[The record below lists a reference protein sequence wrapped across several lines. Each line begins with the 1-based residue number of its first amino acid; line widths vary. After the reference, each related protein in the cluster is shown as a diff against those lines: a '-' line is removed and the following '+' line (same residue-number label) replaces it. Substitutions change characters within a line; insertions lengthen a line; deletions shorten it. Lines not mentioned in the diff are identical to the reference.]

1 MSTPPELHHEE
12 FERTDTLPRLDL
24 NVLADATPINSDLL
38 TRTDSW
44 SFEVLQDLR
53 WPQQADFAPFGGDA
67 PVPQVD
73 ISNLRV
79 VDHDFTDMITPH
91 ELGLGGPEITSSA
104 LLAALAA
111 APPASD
117 AAEDLQA
124 ACIAATLD
132 QEIVLFAEEHAAST
146 PVGSRE
152 PQAEK
157 ALALDRLS
165 DLSILLDTDTSSVT
179 HAAAASSATGNT
191 TVEESITW
199 VDIPQ
204 EYTPANLAEGAEH
217 LQLLLEHGQEDV
229 AARARHL
236 ALQLM
241 DGQSVAKPLAAAPA
255 QLESHS
261 RVQALFPESQH
272 EQQPEL
278 LAAQQSIEAMRA
290 SNELLQQAVTASQQ
304 RVEFLKSEVER
315 HTEIAEARDSQL
327 ATSIDELTS
336 RRLAMRELERVIQ
349 ARDEIIAG
357 LRAELE
363 ALRVE
368 LQTAKDE
375 RGIMAINLAKTRER
389 AKVLREQLLEKN
401 NLLQSLHADPA
412 EHTQTFARACA
423 EGLAADLPERL
434 LIPIDHGGQN
444 IHLDRP
450 MLIVGRTP
458 QQADI
463 SIPST
468 LISRQHARLIITSEA
483 VVIEDLNSTN
493 GCFVNDRRVQK
504 KMLRE
509 GDILTLADVKYRLSQ
524 RHPRGMLND

>member
-1 MSTPPELHHEE
+1 MATPPEVYREE

-24 NVLADATPINSDLL
+24 NVLADATPINCDLL

-53 WPQQADFAPFGGDA
+53 WPQQIDFAPFSDNA

-73 ISNLRV
+73 TSNLRV
-79 VDHDFTDMITPH
+79 VDNDFTDMVTPH
-91 ELGLGGPEITSSA
+91 ELGLGEFAANS
-104 LLAALAA
+104 AALPAA
-111 APPASD
+111 SDTAPPVSD
-117 AAEDLQA
+117 VGENWQTAR
-124 ACIAATLD
+124 IAATLD
-132 QEIVLFAEEHAAST
+132 QEIVLFAEEHAAGT
-146 PVGSRE
+146 PVGNRE

-157 ALALDRLS
+157 TLALDKLS
-165 DLSILLDTDTSSVT
+165 DLSILLDTDIGT
-179 HAAAASSATGNT
+179 AAPDAAASNV

-241 DGQSVAKPLAAAPA
+241 DGQLAAKRVEAPLV
-255 QLESHS
+255 QLDSHDP
-261 RVQALFPESQH
+261 VQPPFPESLL
-272 EQQPEL
+272 ELPPEL
-278 LAAQQSIEAMRA
+278 EAARQNIEAMRA
-290 SNELLQQAVTASQQ
+290 SNELLQQAVTAAQQ

-315 HTEIAEARDSQL
+315 HTELAEARDSQL

-357 LRAELE
+357 LRGELE

-389 AKVLREQLLEKN
+389 AKLLREQLLEKN

-423 EGLAADLPERL
+423 EGVAADLPERL

-463 SIPST
+463 CIPST

-483 VVIEDLNSTN
+483 VVIEDLKSTN

-504 KMLRE
+504 KMIRE

>member
-53 WPQQADFAPFGGDA
+53 WPQQADFAPFDGDA
-67 PVPQVD
+67 PVAQVNT
-73 ISNLRV
+73 SNLRV
-79 VDHDFTDMITPH
+79 VDHDFTDMITPY
-91 ELGLGGPEITSSA
+91 ELGLGEPEVTASV

-124 ACIAATLD
+124 AHIAATLD

-152 PQAEK
+152 PQPEK
-157 ALALDRLS
+157 ALALDKLS
-165 DLSILLDTDTSSVT
+165 DLSILLDTDTSSAT
-179 HAAAASSATGNT
+179 PAAAASNA

-217 LQLLLEHGQEDV
+217 LQRLLEHGQEDV
-229 AARARHL
+229 GARARHL

-241 DGQSVAKPLAAAPA
+241 DGQSVAKPVAAASA
-255 QLESHS
+255 QLESHGP
-261 RVQALFPESQH
+261 VQALFPESQH
-272 EQQPEL
+272 EQLPEL
-278 LAAQQSIEAMRA
+278 LVAQQSIEAMRA

-401 NLLQSLHADPA
+401 NLLQSLHADPG

-423 EGLAADLPERL
+423 ESVAADLPERL
-434 LIPIDHGGQN
+434 LIPIDHGGQS
-444 IHLDRP
+444 IHLDHP
-450 MLIVGRTP
+450 MLIIGRTP

-463 SIPST
+463 AIPST